1 MANQLSTTV
10 SEELLT
16 PEEVCQLLKVKRSY
30 LYDLTH
36 RNQIP
41 HLKLG
46 RHLRF
51 RRRELESWLE
61 AHHEETAAVILEPL
75 VQCAAGM
82 AMHDAN
88 VGGAR

>member
-1 MANQLSTTV
+1 MVDQLRTQL

-16 PEEVCQLLKVKRSY
+16 PEDVCRLLKIKRSY

-36 RNQIP
+36 RNRIP

-51 RRRELESWLE
+51 RRSDLE
-61 AHHEETAAVILEPL
+61 AWLAGKRIEAAPGTALGLDLTRVDRE
-75 VQCAAGM
+75 
-82 AMHDAN
+82 
-88 VGGAR
+88 